1 MTLPTTGPISMTA
14 IEIELG
20 LSSGAGITLDLND
33 ANSRSL
39 ALLTTPGSQ
48 IMYSN
53 FYGKS
58 AYIAPTTWTTG
69 ATTSTAPFTSGP
81 TMKPYITF
89 DGTNFNYT
97 GTTSSTAYNLSSS
110 DGKTWTVGAN
120 MQSLFSAS
128 TYKFPVNTPIYN
140 TYFGKYYMC
149 SAALVSS
156 TNVYQCRSWYGPSPN
171 SPTSWVTGYIGQS
184 QLNTINGLQ
193 PEYGVSAEN
202 LNGSSVTGGA
212 TFYSQYINLSNSNQY
227 VAYAFTSNYLPSQ
240 YISSSFANLIPSEVQ
255 YYNGNYYILTAQ
267 GTYNTVPLQGGHP
280 LFLLNNTTTWAN
292 VPVASRGQAYLL
304 ASGTSVYSNTLA
316 ISSNGIFVAG
326 FSDGAVR
333 LSSDGANTWSTIMA
347 PGLYGT
353 NVNSLCWC
361 GTKYLLAALPTGIY
375 LTVDYGV
382 TWVKVST
389 MAADGF
395 AVKPSNITGIGVVTA
410 VQKSPFSIQYA
421 NFK

>member
-1 MTLPTTGPISMTA
+1 MTLPTTGPLSMTA

-20 LSSGAGITLDLND
+20 LSSGAGVTLDLND

-58 AYIAPTTWTTG
+58 AQIAPTTWTTS

-97 GTTSSTAYNLSSS
+97 GTGSSIAYNLSSS

-120 MQSLFSAS
+120 MQSLFSTGS
-128 TYKFPVNTPIYN
+128 YKFPVNTPIYN

-149 SAALVSS
+149 SAAQVSS
-156 TNVYQCRSWYGPSPN
+156 TAYQARSWYGPSPN
-171 SPTSWVTGYIGQS
+171 SPTSWVNASIGQAQVTS
-184 QLNTINGLQ
+184 TNGLQ
-193 PEYGVSAEN
+193 PVYGVSAES
-202 LNGSSVTGGA
+202 LNGSSVASGA
-212 TFYSQYINLSNSNQY
+212 TFYSLYTSSSTTNHY
-227 VAYAFTSNYLPSQ
+227 VAYAFLSNYLPSQ
-240 YISSSFANLIPSEVQ
+240 YISSSFNNLIPSEVQ
-255 YYNGNYYILTAQ
+255 YYNGNYYILTTQ
-267 GTYNTVPLQGGHP
+267 GTYNATTLQGGHP
-280 LFLLNNTTTWAN
+280 LFLLTNTTVWAN
-292 VPVASRGQAYLL
+292 VPVASKGQAYLL

-326 FSDGAVR
+326 FSDGAIR

-410 VQKSPFSIQYA
+410 VQMSPFSIQYA

>member
-1 MTLPTTGPISMTA
+1 MTA

-20 LSSGAGITLDLND
+20 LSSGTGVTLDLDNT
-33 ANSRSL
+33 NSRSL
-39 ALLTTPGSQ
+39 ALLTTPGSP

-58 AYIAPTTWTTG
+58 AYIAPTTWTTS

-110 DGKTWTVGAN
+110 DGYTWTVGSN
-120 MQSLFSAS
+120 MQSLFSTS

-149 SAALVSS
+149 SAAQISS
-156 TNVYQCRSWYGPSPN
+156 TAYQVRSWYGPSPN
-171 SPTSWVTGYIGQS
+171 SPTSWINEGIGQAQVTS
-184 QLNTINGLQ
+184 TNGLQ
-193 PEYGVSAEN
+193 PVYGVSAEN
-202 LNGSSVTGGA
+202 LNGSSVNVGA
-212 TFYSQYINLSNSNQY
+212 TYYSLYTNSTTTNHYVAQVFNSYNLPNQY
-227 VAYAFTSNYLPSQ
+227 VA
-240 YISSSFANLIPSEVQ
+240 SSFNNIIPSEVQ
-255 YYNGNYYILTAQ
+255 YYNGNYYILTTQ
-267 GTYNTVPLQGGHP
+267 GTYNATTLQGGHP
-280 LFLLNNTTTWAN
+280 LFILTNTYTWTN

-316 ISSNGIFVAG
+316 ISSNGIFAAG
-326 FSDGAVR
+326 FSDGAVT
-333 LSSDGANTWSTIMA
+333 LSTDGANTWTTIMA
-347 PGLYGT
+347 PGAYGT

-410 VQKSPFSIQYA
+410 VQRSPFSIQYA